1 MLKDIVLETQEIK
14 NFLGEHAPKRLRRS
28 FCPLPQFY
36 PSISFVFCSVAHVL
50 VSKVE
55 DRTTVVLNVL
65 QLTVVL
71 FETECLNDFGRGVW
85 NLSGEIPQEILKNIL
100 LIRKQALCIR

>member
-14 NFLGEHAPKRLRRS
+14 NFLGKHAPKRLRRS

-36 PSISFVFCSVAHVL
+36 PSISFVFCSVVHVL
-50 VSKVE
+50 VPKVE

-71 FETECLNDFGRGVW
+71 SPRKLTFGFGFETECLNDFGRGVW
-85 NLSGEIPQEILKNIL
+85 NL
-100 LIRKQALCIR
+100 

>member
-14 NFLGEHAPKRLRRS
+14 NFLGKHAPKRLRRS

-36 PSISFVFCSVAHVL
+36 HSISFVFCSVVHVL

-71 FETECLNDFGRGVW
+71 SPRKLTFGFGFETECLNDFGRDVW
-85 NLSGEIPQEILKNIL
+85 NL
-100 LIRKQALCIR
+100 